1 MRTVLTHLYHLFAHL
16 NGFGLFILGVLDS
29 SFLFLPFG
37 NDLLLV
43 TMTAREHARLPYL
56 AIMATAGSLLGCL
69 ITDVISRKGGE
80 AGLERKFSRRR
91 LEYVRKKI
99 TKNAG
104 SALGVAALMPPPF
117 PFNSVCRSCCRTSI
131 SEKETAL
138 DTRSMPLWALF
149 YRRLAG
155 SPGRREDSPMG
166 PISRHVLHSSRNLG
180 FVAGWDRIFT
190 LFLVQALNCCT
201 IGEKLNC
208 VRMPRQFRDNVS
220 SALPS
225 S

>member
-56 AIMATAGSLLGCL
+56 AIMATTGSLLGCL

-117 PFNSVCRSCCRTSI
+117 PFTPFVAAAAALQYPRKRLLLIVGLCRLGRFFTEGLLAVLVGKKILRWAQSPAMYYTVLGILVLSLVGTGF
-131 SEKETAL
+131 SLYSWFKHSTA
-138 DTRSMPLWALF
+138 A
-149 YRRLAG
+149 RLAK
-155 SPGRREDSPMG
+155 
-166 PISRHVLHSSRNLG
+166 N
-180 FVAGWDRIFT
+180 
-190 LFLVQALNCCT
+190 
-201 IGEKLNC
+201 
-208 VRMPRQFRDNVS
+208 
-220 SALPS
+220 
-225 S
+225 